1 MGPFQLS
8 RRRAVAAL
16 AVGAAPALAAATALP
31 VNQAQD
37 AELLSTWELRQRT
50 LAQIEQ
56 RGPFHMSEWHSPKQ
70 TEIFDEAETRIV
82 DLPAVTPQG
91 LLAKLWVAFSHVGD
105 IRSEEDRVVHG
116 AIRRADIDDVR
127 PFMDEADL
135 ELEAVFRTID
145 ALTAIVES
153 AA

>member
-1 MGPFQLS
+1 MGSFQIS
-8 RRRAVAAL
+8 RRQAVAAL

-31 VNQAQD
+31 VNQTQD
-37 AELLSTWELRQRT
+37 AELLATWELRQRT

-56 RGPFHMSEWHSPKQ
+56 RGPFRSSEWHSPKE
-70 TEIFDEAETRIV
+70 TKIFDEAELRIV
-82 DLPAVTPQG
+82 AMPALTPRG
-91 LLAKLWVAFSHVGD
+91 VLAKLWVAFSHVGSV
-105 IRSEEDRVVHG
+105 RSEEDHIVHG

-145 ALTAIVES
+145 ALTAIVER

>member
-1 MGPFQLS
+1 MGAYEIS

-31 VNQAQD
+31 ANQTQD
-37 AELLSTWELRQRT
+37 AELLATWELRQRT

-56 RGPFHMSEWHSPKQ
+56 RGPFRASEWHSPKE
-70 TEIFDEAETRIV
+70 TKIFDDAEVRIV
-82 DLPAVTPQG
+82 ASPALTPRG
-91 LLAKLWVAFSHVGD
+91 VLAKLWVAFSYVGD
-105 IRSEEDRVVHG
+105 VHSEEDHIVHG

-127 PFMDEADL
+127 PFMDDADF
-135 ELEAVFRTID
+135 ELEAVFKTIE
-145 ALTAIVES
+145 ALTAIVER